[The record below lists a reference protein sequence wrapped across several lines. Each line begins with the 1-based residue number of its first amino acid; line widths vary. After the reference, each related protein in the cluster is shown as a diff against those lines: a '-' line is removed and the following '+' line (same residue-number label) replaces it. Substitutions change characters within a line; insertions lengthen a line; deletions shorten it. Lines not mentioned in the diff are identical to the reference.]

1 MRSFSW
7 EIFVG
12 AILLFFVAI
21 LVSNEKYLQ
30 ERRDRRAA
38 QPSITLEKSIANT
51 IEKSIQAANEAVD
64 VANEA
69 VDVASEAIEASSK
82 AAERS
87 NRETGQ
93 DGTEKVVSGTQ
104 SLESKIEQKAREIE
118 QKIIE
123 NTTGRLSPSQ
133 ALQTMPNQSMTGSP
147 DSPSMSEARLG
158 QWIESS
164 PGIYTYSSV
173 LSLNNMESLSIDIPF
188 GNLEFSSEASG
199 SKGNPLLILTAS
211 GKIQDANWL
220 QNQLSII
227 NLSTDSGVKVFMSKS
242 ANDPSNFQLQAR
254 LIIPEETNV
263 NAITQSGHIELS
275 NIAGKHSLNTKGGH
289 VEVMAVK
296 GSLEVTSGGGH
307 IDVLDME
314 GDLELF
320 TEGGHITLD
329 NVSGNIKAT
338 TNGGHIDLDELEG
351 SVSALTKGGNITVS
365 IAQAGERITLITEAG
380 NIRLSSSETKP
391 YFCTMNANAGIDFG
405 NSAIAGNL
413 FDTFTGFLF
422 PQEKLDDYASDL
434 QNLFNTMDLSALDNP
449 TYGSY
454 GVLPLIN
461 LSAELGTITTEFE

>member
-64 VANEA
+64 VASEA
-69 VDVASEAIEASSK
+69 VEASSK

-87 NRETGQ
+87 TREAGQ
-93 DGTEKVVSGTQ
+93 DGKENVVSGTQ

-199 SKGNPLLILTAS
+199 SKGKPLLILTAS

-227 NLSTDSGVKVFMSKS
+227 NSSTDSGVKVFMSKS

-351 SVSALTKGGNITVS
+351 SVWALTKGGNITVS

>member
-21 LVSNEKYLQ
+21 LVSNEKEAE

-38 QPSITLEKSIANT
+38 RPSITLEKSIANT

-64 VANEA
+64 VA
-69 VDVASEAIEASSK
+69 SEAIEASSK

-87 NRETGQ
+87 NREAGQ

-158 QWIESS
+158 QWTESS

-199 SKGNPLLILTAS
+199 SKGKPLLILTAS

-227 NLSTDSGVKVFMSKS
+227 NSSSDSGVKVFMSKS

-351 SVSALTKGGNITVS
+351 SVWALTKGGNITVS

>member
-30 ERRDRRAA
+30 ERRYRRAA
-38 QPSITLEKSIANT
+38 RPSITLEKSIANS
-51 IEKSIQAANEAVD
+51 IEKSIQA
-64 VANEA
+64 ANEA

-87 NRETGQ
+87 NREAGQ
-93 DGTEKVVSGTQ
+93 DGKENVVSGTQ

-133 ALQTMPNQSMTGSP
+133 ALQTMPNQSMTGTP
-147 DSPSMSEARLG
+147 DSPSMSVARLG
-158 QWIESS
+158 QWIESF

-188 GNLEFSSEASG
+188 GSLEFSSEASG
-199 SKGNPLLILTAS
+199 SKGKPLLILTAS

-227 NLSTDSGVKVFMSKS
+227 NSSTDNGVKVFISKS

-351 SVSALTKGGNITVS
+351 SVWALTKGGNITVS

>member
-51 IEKSIQAANEAVD
+51 IEKSIQAANEAL
-64 VANEA
+64 
-69 VDVASEAIEASSK
+69 DVASEAVEASSK

-87 NRETGQ
+87 TREAGQ
-93 DGTEKVVSGTQ
+93 DGTENVVSGTQ

-133 ALQTMPNQSMTGSP
+133 ALQTMPNQSMTGTP
-147 DSPSMSEARLG
+147 DSPSMSVARLG

-188 GNLEFSSEASG
+188 GSLEFSSEASG
-199 SKGNPLLILTAS
+199 SKGKPLLILTAS

-227 NLSTDSGVKVFMSKS
+227 NSSTDNGVKVFISKS

-351 SVSALTKGGNITVS
+351 SVWALTKGGNITVS

>member
-64 VANEA
+64 VASEA
-69 VDVASEAIEASSK
+69 VEASSK

-87 NRETGQ
+87 TREAGQ
-93 DGTEKVVSGTQ
+93 DGKENVVSGTQ

-133 ALQTMPNQSMTGSP
+133 ALQTMPNQSMTGTP

-199 SKGNPLLILTAS
+199 SKGKPLLILTAS

-227 NLSTDSGVKVFMSKS
+227 NSSTDSGVKVFMSKS

-351 SVSALTKGGNITVS
+351 SVWALTKGGNITVS

-380 NIRLSSSETKP
+380 NIRLSSSESKP

>member
-21 LVSNEKYLQ
+21 LVSNEKEAE
-30 ERRDRRAA
+30 ERRDRRETR
-38 QPSITLEKSIANT
+38 PSITLEKSIANT

-64 VANEA
+64 VASEA
-69 VDVASEAIEASSK
+69 VEASVEASSK
-82 AAERS
+82 AAATS
-87 NRETGQ
+87 TREAGQ
-93 DGTEKVVSGTQ
+93 DGTKNVVTGTQ
-104 SLESKIEQKAREIE
+104 NLESKIEQKAREIE
-118 QKIIE
+118 RKIKE

-133 ALQTMPNQSMTGSP
+133 ALQTMPNQSKTGTP

-173 LSLNNMESLSIDIPF
+173 LALNNKESLSIDIPF
-188 GNLEFSSEASG
+188 GSLEFSSEASG

-227 NLSTDSGVKVFMSKS
+227 DSNTDSGVRVFVSKS
-242 ANDPSNFQLQAR
+242 GNNTSNFQLQAR

-263 NAITQSGHIELS
+263 NAKTQSGHIELS

-351 SVSALTKGGNITVS
+351 SVWALTKGGNITVS

>member
-21 LVSNEKYLQ
+21 LVSNEKYLK

-64 VANEA
+64 VVSEA
-69 VDVASEAIEASSK
+69 VEASSK

-87 NRETGQ
+87 TREAGQ
-93 DGTEKVVSGTQ
+93 DGTENVVSGTQ

-133 ALQTMPNQSMTGSP
+133 ALQTMPNQSMTGTP

-199 SKGNPLLILTAS
+199 SKGKPLLILTAS

-227 NLSTDSGVKVFMSKS
+227 NSSTDSGVKVFMSKS

-351 SVSALTKGGNITVS
+351 SVWALTKGGNITVS

>member
-1 MRSFSW
+1 
-7 EIFVG
+7 
-12 AILLFFVAI
+12 
-21 LVSNEKYLQ
+21 
-30 ERRDRRAA
+30 
-38 QPSITLEKSIANT
+38 
-51 IEKSIQAANEAVD
+51 
-64 VANEA
+64 
-69 VDVASEAIEASSK
+69 
-82 AAERS
+82 
-87 NRETGQ
+87 
-93 DGTEKVVSGTQ
+93 
-104 SLESKIEQKAREIE
+104 
-118 QKIIE
+118 
-123 NTTGRLSPSQ
+123 
-133 ALQTMPNQSMTGSP
+133 
-147 DSPSMSEARLG
+147 
-158 QWIESS
+158 
-164 PGIYTYSSV
+164 
-173 LSLNNMESLSIDIPF
+173 MESLSIDIPF

-199 SKGNPLLILTAS
+199 SKGKPLLILTAS

-227 NLSTDSGVKVFMSKS
+227 NSSTDSGVKVFMSKS

-351 SVSALTKGGNITVS
+351 SVWALTKGGNITVS

>member
-30 ERRDRRAA
+30 ERLYRRAA

-64 VANEA
+64 VA
-69 VDVASEAIEASSK
+69 SEAIEASSK
-82 AAERS
+82 ATERS
-87 NRETGQ
+87 NREAGQ
-93 DGTEKVVSGTQ
+93 DGKENVVSGTQ

-133 ALQTMPNQSMTGSP
+133 ALQTMPNQSMTGTP
-147 DSPSMSEARLG
+147 DSPSMSVARLG

-188 GNLEFSSEASG
+188 GSLEFSSEASG
-199 SKGNPLLILTAS
+199 SKGKPLLILTAS

-227 NLSTDSGVKVFMSKS
+227 NSSTDNGVKVFISKS

-351 SVSALTKGGNITVS
+351 SVWALTKGGNITVS

>member
-30 ERRDRRAA
+30 ERRYRRAA
-38 QPSITLEKSIANT
+38 RPSITLEKSIANT

-64 VANEA
+64 VA
-69 VDVASEAIEASSK
+69 SEAIEASSK

-87 NRETGQ
+87 NREAGQ
-93 DGTEKVVSGTQ
+93 DGKENVVSGTQ

-118 QKIIE
+118 QKIKE

-133 ALQTMPNQSMTGSP
+133 ALQTMPNQSMTGTP
-147 DSPSMSEARLG
+147 DSPSMSVARLG
-158 QWIESS
+158 QWIESF

-188 GNLEFSSEASG
+188 GSLEFSSEASG
-199 SKGNPLLILTAS
+199 SKGKPLLILTAS

-227 NLSTDSGVKVFMSKS
+227 NSSTDNGVKVFISKS

-351 SVSALTKGGNITVS
+351 SVWALTKGGNITVS

-380 NIRLSSSETKP
+380 NIRLSSSESKP

>member
-7 EIFVG
+7 EIFVA

-21 LVSNEKYLQ
+21 LVSNEK
-30 ERRDRRAA
+30 EAEDRRDRKETR
-38 QPSITLEKSIANT
+38 PSIALDKSIANT
-51 IEKSIQAANEAVD
+51 IEKSIEAANAAVD
-64 VANEA
+64 VAKEA
-69 VDVASEAIEASSK
+69 VEASSR
-82 AAERS
+82 AAATKT
-87 NRETGQ
+87 REAGQ
-93 DGTEKVVSGTQ
+93 DGAENVDSRTQ
-104 SLESKIEQKAREIE
+104 NLESKIEEKAREIE
-118 QKIIE
+118 QKIKE

-133 ALQTMPNQSMTGSP
+133 ALQSMPNQSMTGTLDPLSL
-147 DSPSMSEARLG
+147 SEARLD

-173 LSLNNMESLSIDIPF
+173 LSLDNKESLSIEIPF
-188 GNLEFSSEASG
+188 GSLEFSSEANG
-199 SKGNPLLILTAS
+199 SKGKPLLILTAS

-227 NLSTDSGVKVFMSKS
+227 DSSTDSGIRVFMSKS
-242 ANDPSNFQLQAR
+242 GNISPNFQLQAR

-263 NAITQSGHIELS
+263 NAKTQSGHIELS
-275 NIAGKHSLNTKGGH
+275 SITGKHSLNTKGGH
-289 VEVMAVK
+289 IEVMEVK

-307 IDVLDME
+307 IDVMDME

-351 SVSALTKGGNITVS
+351 SAWALTKGGNITVS

-405 NSAIAGNL
+405 NSAIVGNL
-413 FDTFTGFLF
+413 FGAFTGFLF

-434 QNLFNTMDLSALDNP
+434 QNLFNTMDLSALENP

>member
-51 IEKSIQAANEAVD
+51 IEKSIQAANEAL
-64 VANEA
+64 
-69 VDVASEAIEASSK
+69 DVASEAVEASSK

-87 NRETGQ
+87 TREAGQ
-93 DGTEKVVSGTQ
+93 DGTENVVSGTQ

-133 ALQTMPNQSMTGSP
+133 ALQTMPNQSMTGTP

-199 SKGNPLLILTAS
+199 SKGKPLLILTAS

-227 NLSTDSGVKVFMSKS
+227 NSSTDSGVKVFMSKS

-351 SVSALTKGGNITVS
+351 SVWALTKGGNITVS

>member
-7 EIFVG
+7 EIFVA

-21 LVSNEKYLQ
+21 LVSNEK
-30 ERRDRRAA
+30 EAEDRRDRKETR
-38 QPSITLEKSIANT
+38 PSIALDKSIANT
-51 IEKSIQAANEAVD
+51 IEKSIEAANAALDVAKEAV
-64 VANEA
+64 
-69 VDVASEAIEASSK
+69 EASSR
-82 AAERS
+82 AAATET
-87 NRETGQ
+87 REAGQ
-93 DGTEKVVSGTQ
+93 DGAENVDSRTQ
-104 SLESKIEQKAREIE
+104 NLESKIEEKAREIE
-118 QKIIE
+118 QKIKE

-133 ALQTMPNQSMTGSP
+133 ALQSMPNQSMTGTLDPLSL
-147 DSPSMSEARLG
+147 SEARLD

-173 LSLNNMESLSIDIPF
+173 LSLDNKESLSIEIPF
-188 GNLEFSSEASG
+188 GSLEFSSEANG
-199 SKGNPLLILTAS
+199 SKGKPLLILTAS

-227 NLSTDSGVKVFMSKS
+227 DSSTDSGIRVFMSKS
-242 ANDPSNFQLQAR
+242 GNTSPNFQLQAR

-263 NAITQSGHIELS
+263 NAKTQSGHIELS
-275 NIAGKHSLNTKGGH
+275 SITGKHSLNTKGGH
-289 VEVMAVK
+289 IEVMEVK

-307 IDVLDME
+307 IDVRDME

-351 SVSALTKGGNITVS
+351 SAWALTKGGNITVS

-405 NSAIAGNL
+405 NSAIVGNL
-413 FDTFTGFLF
+413 FGAFTGFLF

-434 QNLFNTMDLSALDNP
+434 QNLFNTMDLSTLENP